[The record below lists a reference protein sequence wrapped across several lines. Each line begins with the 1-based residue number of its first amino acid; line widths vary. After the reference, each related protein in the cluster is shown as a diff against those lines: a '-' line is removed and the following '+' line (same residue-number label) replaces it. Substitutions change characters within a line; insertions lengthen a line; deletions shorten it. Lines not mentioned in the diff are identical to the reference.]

1 MFEKFRKRII
11 FQLYPAYL
19 LTAIAAIVITGWF
32 CAFSFKTFYINRV
45 TGELETRAE
54 LLSAN
59 LTNRNIDNL
68 TTAELLENFRDLTKA
83 GNFVTLI
90 SPSGKVLAD
99 THSQPGAMGNLSTSP
114 EFVSAVN
121 TGKGISKRYSRVLGS
136 RMIYTALPVKH
147 NQKLLAVIRTA
158 MPLSKIE
165 NELKTIYTK
174 IFWTGLITSVL
185 AGIVSYRICRRF
197 TKPIDRMEKT
207 AEKFAKGE
215 LNHRMSIPSQ
225 QELADLAETMNE
237 MARQLS
243 SRINKLT
250 KQRNESEAVLTSM
263 IEGVLAVDSQGHIV
277 RINNAAARL
286 LDIDPQKAEGHHVEE
301 IIRNIE
307 LQEFA
312 KKAVTSRDVI
322 EDDIY
327 LPESGR
333 ERYFQLHGAGLIDRE
348 HSIGAV
354 IVLNDVTRLRS
365 LENMRKDFAANVSH
379 ELKTPITSIQGF
391 VETLL
396 DGAADDPKQARK
408 FLDIIAKH
416 TERLNAII
424 EDLTSL
430 ARLEDSE
437 SRKKIEYRN
446 IDLAEM
452 LDESAEI
459 YKPKAREKNISIETE
474 CEENL
479 SVSANY
485 ELLAQAISN
494 LVENAVKYS
503 PENSGIKISAFK
515 EDGEVVIS
523 VSDNGQGIEKHHLP
537 RLFER
542 FYVVDKGRSKNLG
555 GTGLG
560 LAIVKHIAQV
570 HGGFVTVDS
579 QPGKGSTFKIHI
591 PEN

>member
-1 MFEKFRKRII
+1 MFEKFRKKVI

-19 LTAIAAIVITGWF
+19 LTVIAAIVIVGWF
-32 CAFSFKTFYINRV
+32 CAFSFRTFYINRIKS
-45 TGELETRAE
+45 ELETRAE

-59 LTNRNIDNL
+59 LTNQTTDP
-68 TTAELLENFRDLTKA
+68 TTAELLENFRNLTKA
-83 GNFVTLI
+83 DNFVTLI
-90 SPSGKVLAD
+90 SPEGKVLAD

-114 EFVSAVN
+114 EFLSAVN
-121 TGKGISKRYSRVLGS
+121 SGRGISKRYSRVLGE
-136 RMIYTALPVKH
+136 RMIYTALSVKH

-158 MPLSKIE
+158 MPLTEIE
-165 NELKTIYTK
+165 NKLQTIYTK
-174 IFWTGLITSVL
+174 IFWAGFITAVL
-185 AGIVSYRICRRF
+185 AGVISYKISRRI

-207 AEKFAKGE
+207 AAKFAKGE

-225 QELADLAETMNE
+225 QELADLAKTMNE

-243 SRINKLT
+243 RRIDTLT
-250 KQRNESEAVLTSM
+250 KQRNESEAVLASM

-277 RINNAAARL
+277 RINKAAARL

-301 IIRNIE
+301 IIRNTE
-307 LQEFA
+307 LQEFV
-312 KKAVTSRDVI
+312 KKAVTSPEVI
-322 EDDIY
+322 EKDIS
-327 LPESGR
+327 LPETER
-333 ERYFQLHGAGLIDRE
+333 QRYFQLHGAGLIDRR

-365 LENMRKDFAANVSH
+365 LENIRKDFAANVSH

-424 EDLTSL
+424 EDLMSL
-430 ARLEDSE
+430 ARLEDSQSKE
-437 SRKKIEYRN
+437 KIEYRN
-446 IDLAEM
+446 IELTEV
-452 LDESAEI
+452 LEESARN
-459 YKPKAREKNISIETE
+459 YQAKADEKNITIKTE
-474 CEENL
+474 CDENL
-479 SVSANY
+479 KISANY
-485 ELLAQAISN
+485 ELLAQAVSN

-503 PENSGIKISAFK
+503 PENSEVKISASK
-515 EDGEVVIS
+515 EKKEVVIS
-523 VSDNGQGIEKHHLP
+523 VSDNGTGIEKHHLP

-542 FYVVDKGRSKNLG
+542 FYVVDKSRSKNLG

-570 HGGFVTVDS
+570 HGGFVTVES
-579 QPGKGSTFKIHI
+579 QPGKGATFKIHI